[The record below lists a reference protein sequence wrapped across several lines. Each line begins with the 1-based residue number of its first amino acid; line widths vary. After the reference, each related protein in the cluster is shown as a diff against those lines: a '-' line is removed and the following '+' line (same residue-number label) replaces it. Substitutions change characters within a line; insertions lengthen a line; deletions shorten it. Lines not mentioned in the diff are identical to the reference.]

1 MACLIKHDVVNT
13 PFMCIPQGLSI
24 MNYQELMELI
34 IQLKKINKKLLVMLK
49 AADLV
54 PAVCSWTIF
63 KSPPFK
69 SKPTKLFNFTCNQQ
83 TLHAFRHKLV
93 MHGS

>member
-24 MNYQELMELI
+24 MNYQELMELK
-34 IQLKKINKKLLVMLK
+34 IQTEKKKKLLVMLK

-63 KSPPFK
+63 KSPLLKASPQNNLILHVT
-69 SKPTKLFNFTCNQQ
+69 SKHYVHLGTN
-83 TLHAFRHKLV
+83 
-93 MHGS
+93 